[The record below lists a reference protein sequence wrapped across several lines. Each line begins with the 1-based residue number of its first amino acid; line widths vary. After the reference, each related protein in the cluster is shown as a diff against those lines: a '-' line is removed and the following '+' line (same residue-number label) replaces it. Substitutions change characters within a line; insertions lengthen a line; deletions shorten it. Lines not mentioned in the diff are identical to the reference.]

1 MADTQLDALNEI
13 NRALNQQLDALSTI
27 SLQLGNQAA
36 VTHELA
42 GASQEAGK
50 ALEEQAKSTSNLDNI
65 TQALE
70 KTWTKLTNKL
80 TSWIPQSVKNGFN
93 LLTTNISSFISV
105 ITNGQASVQGFFS
118 SIYNFFVEKAAELA
132 HDMIRFSEALENVR
146 DKFGDLNE
154 NTSRQVVS
162 SARALSGGLREASNS
177 SKAFAGKFGIGIDAG
192 IAKLAKMSEIAGDL
206 GATFDTLSSD
216 GFENAS
222 TQLYVLKDGL
232 AFTSEGLQATNRLAM
247 ISGESLGSFSEHIM
261 ASVDKIGKHFGM
273 STKVLG
279 GDVGKA
285 LSNFKMLGKMTG
297 DYVKEITKAAVFT
310 RKLGIELTSL
320 TGLVDKFDDFESGAE
335 AAAQLAQGFGL
346 VVDPLK
352 MMGMEVGP
360 RLAELQKGFI
370 ATGRSIDSMTR
381 QERALLASTSGL
393 SDEQVQLA
401 FSQKGLSMSY
411 DDISKGA
418 NEAAEKQKSS
428 QEVMVD
434 LAKNIKNIIQPLLAF
449 EGFISAFFAG
459 FGKGFGTAS
468 GFMKIIGKL
477 ADQLITVYEIGGQT
491 GRILADAL
499 FPPGSEKDKNSALS
513 FLTNIGE
520 MFISIAGYVRDFVGL
535 LTTGGDVSTSIS
547 GFFEK
552 VFDKIDETF
561 SKSTSGFDVVDFSIK
576 LGTKIIEVFTGAIKF
591 FVKQIPK
598 WTAGLKELFSPGSSS
613 NPITS
618 GFFSAFDSLKAELP
632 NLKPVLK
639 DFGNELVDAIFR
651 FFKEYP
657 FVSKISALFLAGG
670 PIMTIF
676 ADIGYKLLSI
686 IPNLI
691 GAGAEKASTSGA
703 GAVGAAKIASAVSTG
718 ALEPSVPLI
727 IAESSSWF
735 DKFFDIVKDPLKVAA
750 MGAGVA
756 LLIKTIGE
764 AIQEVLFSFMEKT
777 GKHKK
782 SFVES
787 IADAAKLF
795 EKVSAG
801 DLISLGTVFG
811 SVFGALALTI
821 GALAAGAAQIGTIGT
836 IGILF
841 ASSLFSIGPSP
852 GSITKALTVI
862 SSAVTDIADA
872 FGDPTFV
879 KNLNAVLGM
888 SARFPALITVSTS
901 IENVI
906 KGVTAISDVIP
917 TKAWFGLGGQ
927 DIDSLKTTIKGAVNM
942 LKGAGSTEDPGIIAM
957 LAGLPSASALTRID
971 LSAIGPIL
979 SSLAGIIKTV
989 AGFENVDDAKTYIDK
1004 LLKERSF
1011 SVSLQMFMS
1020 GLALIPTIATAGLN
1034 SAVTALKSVNE
1045 MIKAISEFGD
1055 PTGAADKLN
1064 SLTTSE
1070 DPTKL
1075 SFVTALSTFF
1085 KYGMQPLLTATAPT
1099 NLGALKTS
1107 IIDIASII
1115 TELNKITNLN
1125 GATDTLL
1132 TLINGTAASTGTIIS
1147 SATAAKPSLID
1158 SLVTLVIK
1166 INSMPALKTPTGLN
1180 PIFGALVDV
1189 NSIIGQLKN
1198 MTALSTA
1205 LDNLKSINTKDTGF
1219 MHYLYEFAHS
1229 KLSGFK
1235 TLVIPD
1241 LTSLATAVT
1250 AITDIAKE
1258 LGGIGTSTIANANK
1272 SILKLM
1278 QGGPARAGRPGSE
1291 NSFLTNLSLLM
1302 TTLNEQFD
1310 AGGDT
1315 SDTTA
1320 EVLKQKLIDT
1330 KDITESVMDVV
1341 TSLSDVVSTESAS
1354 ANVVALSNFFPAL
1367 RDMMSSATTY
1377 LTTMSALTPEE
1388 VSGITYDIGNM
1399 FDVIESY
1406 TSRVE
1411 GISTLLADQTLQQ
1424 FEGRIYALK
1433 DHVGILQ
1440 SILADLG
1447 TIDLQ
1452 GTITDVEAN
1461 MKVGQSVMTI
1471 NGGAVVVTVNMT
1483 VNMNAKTMSAALVM
1497 DGYLEPQQEFGDF
1510 LMNKNGSVDD
1520 VFNNVTNSTRHYLF
1534 GREVSDTTGET
1545 WVRQPKK

>member
-1 MADTQLDALNEI
+1 MAETTQLGALNEI
-13 NRALNQQLDALSTI
+13 NRALQQQLDSLNTI
-27 SLQLGNQAA
+27 SLQLGNQAS
-36 VTHELA
+36 VTRELA
-42 GASQEAGK
+42 GASQEAGR
-50 ALEEQAKSTSNLDNI
+50 ALDQQAESTSILDKI
-65 TQALE
+65 TKSLE
-70 KTWTKLTNKL
+70 DTWTKFTNKL
-80 TSWIPQSVKNGFN
+80 TSWIPQSVKNGFS

-105 ITNGQASVQGFFS
+105 ITGGQASVQGFFA
-118 SIYNFFVEKAAELA
+118 SIYNFFVKKAAELA
-132 HDMIRFSEALENVR
+132 QDMIRFSEALENVR

-216 GFENAS
+216 GFEKAS

-434 LAKNIKNIIQPLLAF
+434 LAKNIKNILQPLLAF
-449 EGFISAFFAG
+449 DGFVTAFFAG
-459 FGKGFGTAS
+459 ISKGFGSTA

-477 ADQLITVYEIGGQT
+477 ADQLIRVYEIGGQT

-499 FPPGSEKDKNSALS
+499 FPPGSEKDQNSA
-513 FLTNIGE
+513 FTFFTNIGE
-520 MFISIAGYVRDFVGL
+520 MFISISGYVRDFVGL
-535 LTTGGDVSTSIS
+535 LTSGGDVSASVS

-576 LGTKIIEVFTGAIKF
+576 FGTKIVQVFTGAIQF
-591 FVKQIPK
+591 FIKQIPK
-598 WTAGLKELFSPGSSS
+598 WTAGLKGMFSPGSSS
-613 NPITS
+613 NPITA

-632 NLKPVLK
+632 NLKPVLY

-657 FVSKISALFLAGG
+657 FVSKISAFFLAGG

-691 GAGAEKASTSGA
+691 GAGAAKASTSGA
-703 GAVGAAKIASAVSTG
+703 GAAGAAKIAGAVSTG
-718 ALEPSVPLI
+718 ALEPAVPLI

-756 LLIKTIGE
+756 ILIKTIGE

-841 ASSLFSIGPSP
+841 ASSFFSIGPSP

-862 SSAVTDIADA
+862 SSAVADIADA

-888 SARFPALITVSTS
+888 SARFPALIDVSSS
-901 IENVI
+901 IEKVI
-906 KGVTAISDVIP
+906 KGVTAISDAIP
-917 TKAWFGLGGQ
+917 KKGWGGSGGQ

-942 LKGAGSTEDPGIIAM
+942 LKGTGTTEDPGIIAM
-957 LAGLPSASALTRID
+957 LAGLPNASALTKID
-971 LSAIGPIL
+971 LSAAGPIL
-979 SSLAGIIKTV
+979 SSLAGIIETV
-989 AGFENVDDAKTYIDK
+989 AGFENTDDAKTYIDK
-1004 LLKERSF
+1004 LLKDRSF
-1011 SVSLQMFMS
+1011 SVSLQMLMS
-1020 GLALIPTIATAGLN
+1020 GLALVPTIATTGIA
-1034 SAVTALKSVNE
+1034 SAVTALSNVNA

-1055 PTGAADKLN
+1055 PGAAVDKLN
-1064 SLTTSE
+1064 GLTNSE
-1070 DPTKL
+1070 DTTKS
-1075 SFVTALSTFF
+1075 SFVVALSTFF
-1085 KYGMQPLLTATAPT
+1085 KQGLAPLLTATAPK
-1099 NLGALKTS
+1099 NLGSFKES

-1115 TELNKITNLN
+1115 TELNKIKNLN

-1132 TLINGTAASTGTIIS
+1132 TLINGTAASAGNTVGYG
-1147 SATAAKPSLID
+1147 ATEAKPSLIN
-1158 SLVTLVIK
+1158 SLVTFAIK
-1166 INSMPALKTPTGLN
+1166 INSMPALKKPTGLN
-1180 PIFGALVDV
+1180 PIFGALIDV
-1189 NSIIGQLKN
+1189 NSIISELNK
-1198 MTALSTA
+1198 MTALTKA
-1205 LDNLKSINTKDTGF
+1205 VDNLKSINTKDTGF
-1219 MHYLYEFAHS
+1219 MHYLFEFAHL
-1229 KLSGFK
+1229 KLRGFK

-1250 AITDIAKE
+1250 AITDIAKDI
-1258 LGGIGTSTIANANK
+1258 GGVPVDTISNANK

-1278 QGGPARAGRPGSE
+1278 NGGTAKADRPGSE
-1291 NSFLTNLSLLM
+1291 NSFLTNLSALM
-1302 TTLNEQFD
+1302 TALNEQFD
-1310 AGGDT
+1310 TGGDT

-1320 EVLKQKLIDT
+1320 ADLIQKLADT
-1330 KDITESVMDVV
+1330 KSVTAAVMEVV
-1341 TSLSDVVSTESAS
+1341 TDLSDVVSTESAS
-1354 ANVVALSNFFPAL
+1354 ANVVALSKFFPDL
-1367 RDMMSSATTY
+1367 RDMMSTATTN

-1406 TSRVE
+1406 TGRVE

-1497 DGYLEPQQEFGDF
+1497 DGYIEPQQEFGDY

-1520 VFNNVTNSTRHYLF
+1520 VFNNATNSRREYLF
-1534 GREVSDTTGET
+1534 GKDVQDVTGKT
-1545 WVRQPKK
+1545 FNP